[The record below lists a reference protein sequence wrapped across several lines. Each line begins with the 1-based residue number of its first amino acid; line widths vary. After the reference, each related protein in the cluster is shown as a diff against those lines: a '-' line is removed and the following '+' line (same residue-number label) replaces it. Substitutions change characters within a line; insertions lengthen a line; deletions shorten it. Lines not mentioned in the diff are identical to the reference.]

1 MTRRLGAFG
10 LLIALMATSAGAVA
24 ATSGGRTEAEATA
37 GPAERTAPVAKQK
50 PLRYEK
56 HDLFIETNATDGD
69 AGLQLNL
76 DDWRWLKLRDP
87 RGKLTLDLHEGPAAW
102 VWPDRA
108 VLRGQRAAVRR
119 GSVQRVQEAL
129 PEGQLYVPRAHGRG
143 PRAGRSDSLS
153 HLVPAGPK
161 VTFPTNGAQVDP
173 KGFKV
178 SWEPVTS
185 PAGVK
190 IVSYQ
195 VIVNQGGRE
204 LSMYLPPSVTSVTIP
219 AEFLKPG
226 AKTGGE
232 VLAREESGNQ
242 TITEL
247 PSFRTK

>member
-76 DDWRWLKLRDP
+76 DGEDWRWLKLRDP

-143 PRAGRSDSLS
+143 PRAGRVRQPLAFGPGRAKGD
-153 HLVPAGPK
+153 VPDERRAGRSERLQGEL
-161 VTFPTNGAQVDP
+161 GARD
-173 KGFKV
+173 
-178 SWEPVTS
+178 EPCRGQDRQL
-185 PAGVK
+185 PGDREP
-190 IVSYQ
+190 
-195 VIVNQGGRE
+195 GERE
-204 LSMYLPPSVTSVTIP
+204 LSMYGPPGVTSVTIP
-219 AEFLKPG
+219 G
-226 AKTGGE
+226 
-232 VLAREESGNQ
+232 
-242 TITEL
+242 
-247 PSFRTK
+247 